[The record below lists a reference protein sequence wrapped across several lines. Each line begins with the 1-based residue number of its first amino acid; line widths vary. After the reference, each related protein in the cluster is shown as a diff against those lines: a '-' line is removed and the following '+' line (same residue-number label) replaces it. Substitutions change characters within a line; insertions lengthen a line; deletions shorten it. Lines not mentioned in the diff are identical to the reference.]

1 MMPAIEV
8 RMLLDT
14 DEGTLHVN
22 FFTALKKDIDDDNFF
37 SELDYKLQTV
47 FDTNDDITNSGHAI
61 ISHMGTELFTVYF
74 IRDEEGV
81 GWTKKIMMNQNDPT
95 IH

>member
-1 MMPAIEV
+1 MPAIEV

-14 DEGTLHVN
+14 DKGTLHVN

-74 IRDEEGV
+74 MRDEEGV
-81 GWTKKIMMNQNDPT
+81 GWKKKIMMNQNDPT

>member
-1 MMPAIEV
+1 MPAIEV
-8 RMLLDT
+8 RMMLDT
-14 DEGTLHVN
+14 DEGILHVN

-74 IRDEEGV
+74 MRDEEGV
-81 GWTKKIMMNQNDPT
+81 GWTKKIMMNENDPV

>member
-8 RMLLDT
+8 RMMLDT
-14 DEGTLHVN
+14 DEGILHVN

-74 IRDEEGV
+74 MRDEEGV
-81 GWTKKIMMNQNDPT
+81 GWTKKIMMNENDPV